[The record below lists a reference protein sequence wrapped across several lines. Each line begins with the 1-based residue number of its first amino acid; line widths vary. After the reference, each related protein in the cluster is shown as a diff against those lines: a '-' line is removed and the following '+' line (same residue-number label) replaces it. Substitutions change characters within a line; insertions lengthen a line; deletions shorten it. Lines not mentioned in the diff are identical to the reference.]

1 MITDFTV
8 KALGGEQDIELPEN
22 TKKVY
27 NILGDRPETIAAYAA
42 PRMLANRKN
51 DGRIIWLTRRRAFGR
66 FLTAGFRKRDF
77 FA

>member
-27 NILGDRPETIAAYAA
+27 NILGDYPDKVAAYLVKSL
-42 PRMLANRKN
+42 PQR
-51 DGRIIWLTRRRAFGR
+51 
-66 FLTAGFRKRDF
+66 
-77 FA
+77 